1 MGRLKHKWGDHAS
14 LMRLN
19 PARSADAPLVTR
31 FQSLKSVLGSRGAE
45 VVPDLFLKIKEFDR
59 YSNAGR
65 VFSRVFTVGFAAAI
79 SKEPG
84 ERIAGAGSKGG
95 SEDVFLK

>member
-59 YSNAGR
+59 DSNTGR
-65 VFSRVFTVGFAAAI
+65 VFARIFSIRFTTAI

-84 ERIAGAGSKGG
+84 ERIAGAGSKWG
-95 SEDVFLK
+95 S